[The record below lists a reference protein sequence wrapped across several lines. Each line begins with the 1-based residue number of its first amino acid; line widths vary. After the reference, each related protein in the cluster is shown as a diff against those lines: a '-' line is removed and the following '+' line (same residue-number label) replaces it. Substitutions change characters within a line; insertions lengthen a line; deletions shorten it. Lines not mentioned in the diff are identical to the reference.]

1 MISMNI
7 SVNLSSSDYRND
19 EYSPMVKTMS
29 LRAVMFAML
38 IAAGIIG
45 LNASCIHILASTK
58 RLREHNFLVI
68 SICLSISDLL
78 FGIFSGI
85 LSFISLL
92 YDFGIYVPYVC
103 YTLRSIIISTG
114 LYSVFHTLLICVDR
128 FLATSLNVSFANYML
143 RTILSKKVLLISY
156 VTFVIFGL
164 VFYLSTGD
172 IYDTGTCALNENDTV
187 RLTSR
192 ITDCILF
199 GFIVTMSIL
208 YVVVI
213 FRILKLQQDVQQ
225 ISGRKR
231 RSRTR
236 RNIILLGSIVVLTA
250 VCLLPR
256 IFMSLSLS
264 LKDSL
269 TAEDY
274 FLLNFTRI
282 ISMFKPV
289 LDPLTYIIMLKNIR
303 QRLEVSMCYRC
314 RRINKRY
321 DIECAQFRGNS

>member
-7 SVNLSSSDYRND
+7 SVNLSSSDYKND
-19 EYSPMVKTMS
+19 EHSTVIKTMS
-29 LRAVMFAML
+29 LQAVMFAML
-38 IAAGIIG
+38 ISSGIIG
-45 LNASCIHILASTK
+45 LNATCINILATTK

-78 FGIFSGI
+78 LGIFSGI
-85 LSFISLL
+85 LSVISLL

-103 YTLRSIIISTG
+103 YTLRSIIVSTV

-143 RTILSKKVLLISY
+143 RTLLSKRVLLIAY
-156 VTFVIFGL
+156 VTFVILGL

-172 IYDTGTCALNENDTV
+172 IYDTGTCALNENETV
-187 RLTSR
+187 RVTTR

-199 GFIVTMSIL
+199 CFIVTMSIL

-213 FRILKLQQDVQQ
+213 LRILKLQQEIQP
-225 ISGRKR
+225 IAGRKR
-231 RSRTR
+231 RLRTR

-256 IFMSLSLS
+256 IFMSLNLS

-274 FLLNFTRI
+274 LLLNFTRI

-321 DIECAQFRGNS
+321 DIECTQFRGNS

>member
-1 MISMNI
+1 
-7 SVNLSSSDYRND
+7 
-19 EYSPMVKTMS
+19 MS

-38 IAAGIIG
+38 ISSGIIG
-45 LNASCIHILASTK
+45 LNATCINILATTK

-78 FGIFSGI
+78 LGIFSGI
-85 LSFISLL
+85 LSVISLL

-103 YTLRSIIISTG
+103 YTLRSIIVSTV

-143 RTILSKKVLLISY
+143 RTLLSKRVLLIAY
-156 VTFVIFGL
+156 VTFVILGL

-172 IYDTGTCALNENDTV
+172 IYDTGTCALNENETV
-187 RLTSR
+187 RVTTR

-199 GFIVTMSIL
+199 CFIVTMSIL

-213 FRILKLQQDVQQ
+213 LRILKLQQEIQP
-225 ISGRKR
+225 IAGRKR
-231 RSRTR
+231 RLRTR

-256 IFMSLSLS
+256 IFMSLNLS

-274 FLLNFTRI
+274 LLLNFTRI

-321 DIECAQFRGNS
+321 DIECTQFRGNS

>member
-7 SVNLSSSDYRND
+7 SVNLSSSDYKND
-19 EYSPMVKTMS
+19 EHSPMMKTTS

-38 IAAGIIG
+38 IASGIIG
-45 LNASCIHILASTK
+45 LNATCIHILATTK

-68 SICLSISDLL
+68 SICLSISDLFL
-78 FGIFSGI
+78 GIFSGL
-85 LSFISLL
+85 LSFIALL
-92 YDFGIYVPYVC
+92 HNFGIYVPYVC
-103 YTLRSIIISTG
+103 YTLRSIIVSTG

-128 FLATSLNVSFANYML
+128 FLATSLNVSFANDML
-143 RTILSKKVLLISY
+143 RTLLSKKVLLISY
-156 VTFVIFGL
+156 VTFVILGL

-172 IYDTGTCALNENDTV
+172 IYDTGPCALNENETV
-187 RLTSR
+187 RLTTS

-199 GFIVTMSIL
+199 CFIVTMSIL

-213 FRILKLQQDVQQ
+213 LRILKLQQEVQQ

-236 RNIILLGSIVVLTA
+236 RNIVLLGSIVVLTA

-256 IFMSLSLS
+256 ILMSLNLS

-269 TAEDY
+269 TTEDY

-303 QRLEVSMCYRC
+303 QRLEVSMCHRC
-314 RRINKRY
+314 RRMNKRY
-321 DIECAQFRGNS
+321 DIECTQFRGNS